1 MPKKSAAP
9 KSAKVP
15 VNASLVASLTRAVK
29 QHLLNSGVE
38 PAVMTD
44 EVIRTA
50 LCEYNIA
57 HSQMEIR

>member
-1 MPKKSAAP
+1 LPKKSAAP
-9 KSAKVP
+9 KSVKVP
-15 VNASLVASLTRAVK
+15 VNARLVASLTRAVK

-57 HSQMEIR
+57 YSQMEIR